1 MGENMTVKEL
11 LLTTGGSVKY
21 RIESYE
27 RWNEM
32 LTSGIVDDIIDFN
45 NIPYGEC
52 EVEHIS
58 IDDNE
63 MVVMI

>member
-32 LTSGIVDDIIDFN
+32 LTRGIVDNIIDFN

>member
-1 MGENMTVKEL
+1 MTVKEL

-32 LTSGIVDDIIDFN
+32 LTSGIVDNIIDFN

>member
-32 LTSGIVDDIIDFN
+32 LTSGIVDNIIDFN

>member
-1 MGENMTVKEL
+1 MTVKEL

-32 LTSGIVDDIIDFN
+32 LTRGIVDNIIDFN

>member
-1 MGENMTVKEL
+1 MTVKEL